1 MAARFKGFG
10 LMGRV
15 TLLALL
21 GVPAWASETAA
32 PSEASQPAMRTI
44 LVPATALPKG
54 AILTMADLSATQVP
68 ANRVFESTAVGEA
81 DVLGKQ
87 TLRALPAG
95 QPISALHL
103 RTPPTISRGALV
115 PFIFARGAVQLRGE
129 GQALEDGIAGQSIR
143 LLNTATRATLNG
155 MVQTNGT
162 VLVN

>member
-1 MAARFKGFG
+1 M
-10 LMGRV
+10 MGRV

-21 GVPAWASETAA
+21 GVPAWATE
-32 PSEASQPAMRTI
+32 QPAPMAQEQTATRTI

-54 AILTMADLSATQVP
+54 AVITQSDLSATTVP
-68 ANRVFESTAVGEA
+68 ANRVFESTAATEP
-81 DVLGKQ
+81 DLLGKQ

-115 PFIFARGAVQLRGE
+115 PFAYVRGAVQLHGQA
-129 GQALEDGIAGQSIR
+129 QALEDGVAGHSIR
-143 LLNTATRATLNG
+143 LLNTATRATLQGKVQANG
-155 MVQTNGT
+155 S

>member
-1 MAARFKGFG
+1 MASRIKGYG

-21 GVPAWASETAA
+21 GVPAWATESAA
-32 PSEASQPAMRTI
+32 PAATTQAAMRTV

-54 AILTMADLSATQVP
+54 AILTMNDLSATQVP
-68 ANRVFESTAVGEA
+68 ANRVFESTAATEP
-81 DVLGKQ
+81 DLLGKQ

-115 PFIFARGAVQLRGE
+115 PSAP
-129 GQALEDGIAGQSIR
+129 GIP
-143 LLNTATRATLNG
+143 
-155 MVQTNGT
+155 
-162 VLVN
+162 